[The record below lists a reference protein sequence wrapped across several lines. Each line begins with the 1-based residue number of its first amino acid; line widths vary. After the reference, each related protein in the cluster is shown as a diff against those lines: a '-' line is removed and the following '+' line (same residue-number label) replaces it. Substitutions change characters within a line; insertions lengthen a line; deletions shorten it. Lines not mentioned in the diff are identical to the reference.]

1 MFIVGTGGNLQRN
14 KKVGYMQFLLYKH
27 SGETGIFLIESM
39 SNMDF
44 LYKSFNTKI
53 FKNNNQK
60 KKKRKSRREPGHC
73 DSEGKVYEFH
83 FFSVGFCTGTPW
95 FPCFD
100 VLTGTKSS
108 TPAPKRRVSQGFCKE
123 YL

>member
-1 MFIVGTGGNLQRN
+1 
-14 KKVGYMQFLLYKH
+14 MQFLLYKH

-60 KKKRKSRREPGHC
+60 KKKEKVGGNL
-73 DSEGKVYEFH
+73 DIVIQKGKYM
-83 FFSVGFCTGTPW
+83 
-95 FPCFD
+95 
-100 VLTGTKSS
+100 SS
-108 TPAPKRRVSQGFCKE
+108 TFF
-123 YL
+123 L